1 MRRRLDYN
9 MPTANKS
16 LISDLQSQTLHSKV
30 QDDKQVVDLNYSGYD
45 RNLDKPFERYE
56 GSAHRNRLMLWLSSH
71 PYDYVRSNTVGG
83 VIYSL
88 LKRSVNESNLEDW
101 KQEIQERFNEEF
113 SQDLTL
119 LLLNLSFNNKS
130 KTLVIS
136 MIVRDNLTKEAISIT
151 TEATI

>member
-30 QDDKQVVDLNYSGYD
+30 QDDKRVVDLNYSGYD
-45 RNLDKPFERYE
+45 RNSDKSFERYE

-88 LKRSVNESNLEDW
+88 LKRSVNDSNLEDW

-119 LLLNLSFNNKS
+119 LLLNLSFNSKS